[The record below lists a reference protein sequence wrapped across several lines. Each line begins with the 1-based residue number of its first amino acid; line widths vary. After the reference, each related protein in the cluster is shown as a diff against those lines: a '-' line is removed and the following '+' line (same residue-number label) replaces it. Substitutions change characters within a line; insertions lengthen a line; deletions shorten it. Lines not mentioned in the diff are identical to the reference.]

1 MNAIQRKAIQ
11 LVTEGNLREN
21 SPAALDE
28 LLREHNGHNIN
39 LQTLFVREGYQET
52 LLMYAVDHCKP
63 EVIAVLMYHD
73 ADPLQTCPQLSD
85 LCAFEMN
92 FSRNFHARNRPFFHF
107 IATLLNHGLI
117 KESRGMYQGDHLMG
131 ANVNAPL
138 PDIEPNAHDL
148 IQENPR
154 PPHWQTALMYAC
166 DQGYPFCVRYLLRI
180 CNADVNIQ
188 NDDRLDAMDFALLSF
203 DRNARVAQGNETFHH
218 ERREMAIYNYR
229 LLFMELHSARPRRR
243 TRSHCSI
250 EALDFSRGAL
260 YAVINAIQMST
271 P

>member
-1 MNAIQRKAIQ
+1 MRCYECNRDKSNP
-11 LVTEGNLREN
+11 TCERESNLREN

-28 LLREHNGHNIN
+28 LLQEHNGRSIN
-39 LQTLFVREGYQET
+39 LQTLFVREDYQET

-63 EVIAVLMYHD
+63 EIIAVLMYHS

-92 FSRNFHARNRPFFHF
+92 FSRNLHARNRPFFHF

-117 KESRGMYQGDHLMG
+117 TESMGINHRDHLMG

-138 PDIEPNAHDL
+138 PDIDL
-148 IQENPR
+148 DVESFLQENPS
-154 PPHWQTALMYAC
+154 PPHWKTALMYAC
-166 DQGYPFCVRYLLRI
+166 DRGYPFCVRYLLRI

-188 NDDRLDAMDFALLSF
+188 NDDGLDAMDFALLSF

-218 ERREMAIYNYR
+218 ERREMAIYNYS
-229 LLFMELHSARPRRR
+229 LLFMELHRAGPHWKLRN
-243 TRSHCSI
+243 HCST
-250 EALDFSRGAL
+250 EALDFSQGAL
-260 YAVINAIQMST
+260 DAVINGI
-271 P
+271 